1 MKWMSWPSWET
12 GSPPVRGPHSPSRF
26 SYYKNTSLVI
36 TQRRHC
42 TISTASL
49 SVSFTSSFV
58 IHLALTT
65 EYWIAPTM
73 ALSSGIAIGAK
84 QSISPFFTVSQP
96 SLSYRKQVG
105 SSPCGIQDFVFVA
118 FAIWVLN
125 SFACLFKDSCFSYL
139 CLHLCYLRF
148 LVSQTW
154 SSPLSL
160 YVLTVVGS
168 FVRCRGDVFQNFC
181 LRASAE
187 KNSSDGEEAT
197 KMVMRKQKGGWK
209 IDFSEEKPPTP
220 LLDTINYPIHMKS
233 LSKEVKAC
241 ASD

>member
-1 MKWMSWPSWET
+1 MKWMSWEI

-36 TQRRHC
+36 TQRRHY

-49 SVSFTSSFV
+49 SVSLTSSFV

-105 SSPCGIQDFVFVA
+105 SSACSIQDFVFVA
-118 FAIWVLN
+118 F
-125 SFACLFKDSCFSYL
+125 F
-139 CLHLCYLRF
+139 CYLG
-148 LVSQTW
+148 SQ
-154 SSPLSL
+154 
-160 YVLTVVGS
+160 
-168 FVRCRGDVFQNFC
+168 FFC
-181 LRASAE
+181 LL
-187 KNSSDGEEAT
+187 
-197 KMVMRKQKGGWK
+197 V
-209 IDFSEEKPPTP
+209 
-220 LLDTINYPIHMKS
+220 
-233 LSKEVKAC
+233 
-241 ASD
+241 